1 MERQIVEHII
11 DASLHG
17 AACRPDM
24 AAASEIGSHTA
35 YIHPSVGPKTHLEL
49 LNGRLIE
56 ENGHF
61 HAGGVPQ
68 LAHDA
73 VQILA
78 GDTVEIQIFFPKG
91 ADDAFSI
98 HQKHA
103 LQKGTAQDLVL
114 KIGLLE
120 KGLIPDPFYRDNE
133 LDALKLMENDF
144 AYETEIVIG
153 EEDRK
158 ADRLFL
164 HFDGIDTIADVYL
177 NGEKIGSAD
186 NMNRVWEYDITDLV
200 AGDAADTVYQVKVI
214 LHSPTKFIAEEDT
227 KCPVGG
233 SSDAMPGFPH
243 IRKAAC
249 MYGWDWGP
257 RSPTMARSR
266 KMESRSFP
274 TSPGRISYGSLSI
287 RW

>member
-1 MERQIVEHII
+1 
-11 DASLHG
+11 
-17 AACRPDM
+17 M

-120 KGLIPDPFYRDNE
+120 KGLIQKLVEIKALLHE
-133 LDALKLMENDF
+133 LSGNFHRTPARAGILEHAGIMGNSHIKCFCCTDGKLR
-144 AYETEIVIG
+144 VIQQ
-153 EEDRK
+153 K
-158 ADRLFL
+158 
-164 HFDGIDTIADVYL
+164 IDKL
-177 NGEKIGSAD
+177 
-186 NMNRVWEYDITDLV
+186 
-200 AGDAADTVYQVKVI
+200 
-214 LHSPTKFIAEEDT
+214 
-227 KCPVGG
+227 
-233 SSDAMPGFPH
+233 
-243 IRKAAC
+243 
-249 MYGWDWGP
+249 
-257 RSPTMARSR
+257 
-266 KMESRSFP
+266 
-274 TSPGRISYGSLSI
+274 
-287 RW
+287 